1 MIFSSHLRLSAVC
14 PGVFDP
20 CKFEH
25 QLLSQVEL
33 VVVVVGYMTIGVNIS
48 FYNMFRKQRQS
59 NRQYFRHFILIF
71 KLFYIGIFF
80 VKNDSALESI
90 LQKLKSLSFHY
101 MVYVIVVNVQEVSH
115 SSFAFF
121 KNLEIF
127 VRFWHTL
134 LDDLVFF
141 VFLLSLHLLVRDCPR
156 FASLLDHLLRGI
168 LQKIGVFLCA
178 GGGSEAASPCVFVY

>member
-14 PGVFDP
+14 PGVFDS

-33 VVVVVGYMTIGVNIS
+33 VVVVVGNMTIGVNVS
-48 FYNMFRKQRQS
+48 FYIIFRKHRKS

-71 KLFYIGIFF
+71 KLSYIGIFF

-90 LQKLKSLSFHY
+90 LQKLKSLIFHY
-101 MVYVIVVNVQEVSH
+101 MVYEIVVNIQEVSH
-115 SSFAFF
+115 YSFAFF

-141 VFLLSLHLLVRDCPR
+141 VFLSLYLLVRVCPS
-156 FASLLDHLLRGI
+156 FASLLDHILSVI
-168 LQKIGVFLCA
+168 LQKIGDFLCA
-178 GGGSEAASPCVFVY
+178 GGGSEAACPCVFVY